1 MKLKLSLLLGL
12 GLSLWGQTPYTAI
25 MDTLT
30 PAADGE
36 AVTGSI
42 NVSWTEFTY
51 AAATIAQSPTGGATY
66 SVVAGA
72 VDIPLAPTDHSA
84 APVTYT
90 VKATIG
96 GRAVTTYWSVPTLP
110 SGQCASSSYCT
121 VKEVTVAFP
130 AGPSTVVNPSQ
141 ISTGSS
147 TPGQVLCNVSGIIGF
162 CSTASGAWGSIT
174 GMLDAQADLLAALN
188 AKLGV
193 DANAVSATA
202 LAALPSACASG
213 YAPQGVDTGGNALD
227 CQAVG
232 TGGSLPSFNVTTTT
246 TVITLAA
253 GTVHTAANG
262 DSQVGPYTITNSGAD
277 TASGAFQVAGATAT
291 NAGQCWYSGITLS
304 KWTIT
309 FPGSTCI
316 NGSPLSATAACV
328 VSISVVSGAVQ
339 AAPSQ
344 YPCVSVPVITQ
355 GSGITVTQGTNV
367 ACNAATTSSPGCI
380 EPDGTTCTTSGGVLT
395 CGGGGSSS
403 YQTRADV
410 VFGYSGGGL
419 GILQPGAA
427 TNLALAWNSAGNVGI
442 GTNSPNQKLV
452 VAGNIYATGTI
463 TPNSDRNQKTDFA
476 SVDPATVLAKV
487 AALPIQEWRFK
498 AEQTAVRHIGPMA
511 QDFRAA
517 FGLGEVP
524 TAIATVDADG
534 VALAAIQGLNQK
546 LEETRAENADLKA
559 RLEKLEQLRH
569 R

>member
-30 PAADGE
+30 PAADGK

-410 VFGYSGGGL
+410 VMTASQFTNNTPIQLIPAQGAGTIVIPLDMTIVDKGGAGVGGCGSVTFTIGTYSSGSFVASGTTGNIGQFCYGRTGGIAML
-419 GILQPGAA
+419 DADDINVWANNSTMGAA
-427 TNLALAWNSAGNVGI
+427 RGQVSYTTSWAN
-442 GTNSPNQKLV
+442 
-452 VAGNIYATGTI
+452 
-463 TPNSDRNQKTDFA
+463 
-476 SVDPATVLAKV
+476 
-487 AALPIQEWRFK
+487 LPIYIQ
-498 AEQTAVRHIGPMA
+498 QSST
-511 QDFRAA
+511 
-517 FGLGEVP
+517 GLTTTDTFPISVSYRVMTP
-524 TAIATVDADG
+524 
-534 VALAAIQGLNQK
+534 
-546 LEETRAENADLKA
+546 
-559 RLEKLEQLRH
+559 
-569 R
+569 